1 MADDPFRESEPQLEA
16 NCQTEGHIYMYHS
29 WQNPGVQET
38 TMYKCDPTTI
48 KSQNNKKKS
57 KKMCLISKY
66 KSHIFIKLT
75 GQ

>member
-48 KSQNNKKKS
+48 KS
-57 KKMCLISKY
+57 
-66 KSHIFIKLT
+66 
-75 GQ
+75 